1 LKEENKSPPPWEEI
15 LDLLDKY
22 QFSADD
28 VISLAEDLYDMAH
41 DYLEEIHEDKDKE
54 KEAPVEKAKRIA
66 RLANIRSP
74 FLDRFPLSKDRW
86 GLDPSL
92 IYEEH

>member
-1 LKEENKSPPPWEEI
+1 MNKEQDGKEAWEDI
-15 LDLLDKY
+15 LDILDRY
-22 QFSADD
+22 HLSADD
-28 VISLAEDLYDMAH
+28 VISLAEELYDMAQ
-41 DYLEEIHEDKDKE
+41 DYLEEISEINKDDPPK
-54 KEAPVEKAKRIA
+54 KDIKSLA

-92 IYEEH
+92 IFEEH